1 MSAYLDRASNL
12 KSCHLANIREAL
24 VAGSDHREHGLIQ
37 LSGASEFRGRSAHQ
51 IDLHLYQHGHRSG
64 SWKFCQ
70 GRGVLQFLQHLLMRS
85 SGLPQELPESFQRA
99 KSFQLPLLKLLRMK
113 LDLQVA
119 SSNRLRHKPLAPL
132 AHRCAVLD
140 VDVLHHVANNLHR
153 ELPEG
158 QTWHQSDVKFRNQLV
173 RQQ

>member
-37 LSGASEFRGRSAHQ
+37 LSDALVFRDQLAHQ
-51 IDLHLYQHGHRSG
+51 IDPHLCRHGHQSG

-70 GRGVLQFLQHLLMRS
+70 GRGVLQYLQHLLMRS

-119 SSNRLRHKPLAPL
+119 SSNRLRHKPLMP
-132 AHRCAVLD
+132 
-140 VDVLHHVANNLHR
+140 
-153 ELPEG
+153 
-158 QTWHQSDVKFRNQLV
+158 
-173 RQQ
+173 